1 VRPPDR
7 GVGPPGSQWAGASPG
22 AEHHHQRPA
31 GTTHTD
37 QGQGI
42 VAPRLC
48 RCNTVG
54 RRADAWREGFG
65 YGFRDALR
73 LAQRK
78 IDDPA
83 VWVMLDRLADRY
95 GDAADRWAS

>member
-1 VRPPDR
+1 
-7 GVGPPGSQWAGASPG
+7 
-22 AEHHHQRPA
+22 
-31 GTTHTD
+31 
-37 QGQGI
+37 
-42 VAPRLC
+42 
-48 RCNTVG
+48 
-54 RRADAWREGFG
+54 
-65 YGFRDALR
+65 LR